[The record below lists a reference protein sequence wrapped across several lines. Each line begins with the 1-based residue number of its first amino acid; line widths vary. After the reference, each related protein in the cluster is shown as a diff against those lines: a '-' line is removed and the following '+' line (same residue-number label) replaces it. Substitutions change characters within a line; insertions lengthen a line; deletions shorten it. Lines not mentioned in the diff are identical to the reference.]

1 MISEQIIQQAVQ
13 RVVEVAA
20 PSRVILFGSH
30 ARGDATE
37 GSDLD
42 LLVVEPEVA
51 NVGEEMVCLHKALWP
66 LNIAVNLQVC
76 SESDFEKKREWRS
89 SVIYWAALEGKVL
102 FQAEAETQ
110 PQ

>member
-20 PSRVILFGSH
+20 PSRVIVFGSH
-30 ARGDATE
+30 ARGEATE

-51 NVGEEMVCLHKALWP
+51 NVGEEMIRLHKALWP
-66 LNIAVNLQVC
+66 LNIPVDLLVC
-76 SESDFEKKREWRS
+76 SESDFAKKREWRS
-89 SVIYWAALEGKVL
+89 SAIYWAAREGRVMY
-102 FQAEAETQ
+102 AA
-110 PQ
+110 